1 MAHLQGF
8 QPGKAG
14 KTSAT
19 IPQVYWTTKKQR
31 SIVRAE
37 NKTKQKGQVTMFTF
51 FSTQFYYEQQEQYRE
66 YCETD
71 TLLCLHRIEMDCDKR
86 ID

>member
-1 MAHLQGF
+1 M
-8 QPGKAG
+8 
-14 KTSAT
+14 SR
-19 IPQVYWTTKKQR
+19 KQ
-31 SIVRAE
+31 
-37 NKTKQKGQVTMFTF
+37 NKQKGQVTMFTF

-71 TLLCLHRIEMDCDKR
+71 ILLCLHRIEMDCDKR